1 MKKFL
6 LIIVI
11 LLINIFNC
19 RQTEEISPKNGIL
32 DLEEI
37 DFEKQEIVKLSGHW
51 NYFLEKFI
59 YQKDLYLNPPI
70 NPDGLIYVPGF
81 WNTFRET
88 EKISPLGIG
97 TYLLSINLASPG
109 EYSLFTKYFNTS
121 YEIEINGKLVFKGGK
136 IGSVREET
144 IPYHSGTYINLGNI
158 SSKKLDILIR
168 VSNFHNQRG
177 GLTETIYFGKS
188 SAIDKM
194 KDLDLAKD
202 LFFFGALLITALYHF
217 FLYIY
222 KKSDK
227 YNLYFSL
234 LCFIFSLRP
243 IMQGQT
249 IILKI
254 FDIFNYNALIKF
266 EYLSIILGSVFINLY
281 LKTLFNLKINK
292 GLKNI
297 FYTLLILSGFSIL
310 FLDSL
315 IFTKF
320 TYVYQFICI
329 LFSLEAYYFLVFG
342 IDRNNEIRNKILI
355 SSSLLVVCLLNDI
368 LNYNSIIHTA
378 RIIHFAICIF
388 ILFQAI
394 ILAQKNS
401 KTVKEIETTKEIIE
415 ELAKS
420 LEDKVADR
428 TKKLEEIHLELS
440 LQKVELE
447 NLNLL
452 SKDLNENLDINVIL
466 DKFQKYI
473 QFKYNIN
480 YFILYNIDSYNEYL
494 VPQYLILPEGINE
507 TYREEIKK
515 LNIPINLDIGVH
527 LASLKNKKVFWLR
540 KLNRKSKLPEEN
552 KLIELLNSKSIIFV
566 PLVLNRVPI
575 AIIDFFSFDKFKLKK
590 SDLLHLSIIAEQITG
605 VINNSNLIQKSEEA
619 KKELVMLKEKAE
631 NTLLDLKKSQNNL
644 IQSEKMA
651 ALGQMVAGVAHEI
664 NTPIGAIKASAGNI
678 NTSLDEIIKNAPDII
693 RDLEPNIMK
702 IVENLI
708 GEVGNTQNS
717 ISTKDERK
725 IRKQMM
731 AYLESEGI
739 SHSSEISDTMISLKI
754 TELPAKYNILWRHPR
769 VGDILKLIFNLAGLR
784 LKIKMIETAVDKT
797 AKIVYALKNY
807 THHDSS
813 GKMVL
818 SNIPNGIETV
828 LTIYDNYT
836 KHGIEIIKD
845 FEKNLP
851 EVYCF
856 PDELNQVWTNLIH
869 NSIQAMGGIGKICIT
884 VKSLIENE
892 KKGMLVEIEDY
903 GPGIPEE
910 IQDKIFEPLFTTKKA
925 GEGTGL
931 GLHICK
937 QIMEK
942 QKGSIDVQSI
952 PGKTIFRVKFG
963 FSQS

>member
-1 MKKFL
+1 MKKI
-6 LIIVI
+6 LIFIVI
-11 LLINIFNC
+11 MFLNC
-19 RQTEEISPKNGIL
+19 NSYKDIYPDNGIL

-37 DFEKQEIVKLSGHW
+37 DFEKQEIIKLNGNW
-51 NYFLEKFI
+51 NYFSEKFI
-59 YQKDLYLNPPI
+59 YQKDLYLNSPV
-70 NPDGLIYVPGF
+70 NPDGLISVPGF

-88 EKISPLGIG
+88 EKNSPVGIG
-97 TYLLSINLASPG
+97 TYLLSINLPSPG

-121 YEIEINGKLVFKGGK
+121 FEIEVNGKLVYKGGK

-144 IPYHSGTYINLGNI
+144 VPYHSGTHINLGNI
-158 SSKKLDILIR
+158 TNKRLDILIR

-188 SAIDKM
+188 SSVEKLR
-194 KDLDLAKD
+194 DLDLAKD

-234 LCFIFSLRP
+234 LCFIFSIRP
-243 IMQGQT
+243 IVQGQT
-249 IILKI
+249 FILKI
-254 FDIFNYNALIKF
+254 FEFINYNSLIKF
-266 EYLSIILGSVFINLY
+266 EYLSIILGSIFANLY
-281 LKTLFNLKINK
+281 IKNLFNLKFNK
-292 GLKNI
+292 FFKNI
-297 FYTLLILSGFSIL
+297 FYSLLIISISSIL

-315 IFTKF
+315 VFTNF
-320 TYVYQFICI
+320 TFIYQFICI
-329 LFSLEAYYFLVFG
+329 LFSLEAYYYLVFEVNK
-342 IDRNNEIRNKILI
+342 NNDVRNKILI
-355 SSSLLVVCLLNDI
+355 SSSIIIICILNDI
-368 LNYNSIIHTA
+368 LNYNNIIHTA
-378 RIIHFAICIF
+378 RVIHFAIFIF

-401 KTVKEIETTKEIIE
+401 KTVKEIETTKETIE
-415 ELAKS
+415 EFAKT
-420 LEDKVADR
+420 LENKVTDR
-428 TKKLEEIHLELS
+428 TKKLEQMHFELS

-452 SKDLNENLDINVIL
+452 SKDLNENLEINSIL
-466 DKFQKYI
+466 NKFQKYI
-473 QFKYNIN
+473 QFKYNIK
-480 YFILYNIDSYNEYL
+480 YFIFYDLDSKNEYL
-494 VPQYLILPEGINE
+494 IPKYLFLPEMINDAS
-507 TYREEIKK
+507 RDEIKK
-515 LNIPINLDIGVH
+515 LNIPINLGDGMH

-540 KLNRKSKLPEEN
+540 KLNRKSKLSEEN
-552 KLIELLNSKSIIFV
+552 KLVELLKTNSIIFV
-566 PLVLNRVPI
+566 PLVLNRIPI
-575 AIIDFFSFDKFKLKK
+575 AIIDFFSFDKFKLNK
-590 SDLLHLSIIAEQITG
+590 SDLLHLSIIAEQIAG
-605 VINNSNLIQKSEEA
+605 IINNSILIQKSEEA
-619 KKELVMLKEKAE
+619 KKELELLKEKAE
-631 NTLLDLKKSQNNL
+631 NTLIDLKKSQNNL

-678 NTSLDEIIKNAPDII
+678 NVSLDEIIKNAPDII
-693 RDLEPNIMK
+693 RNLEPNIMK

-708 GEVGNTQNS
+708 GEVGITQNS

-731 AYLESEGI
+731 AELESEGI
-739 SHSSEISDTMISLKI
+739 SRSSEISDTMISLKI
-754 TELPAKYNILWRHPR
+754 TDLPAKYNILWRHPR
-769 VGDILKLIFNLAGLR
+769 VSDILKLIYNLAGLR
-784 LKIKMIETAVDKT
+784 LKTKMIETAVDKT

-807 THHDSS
+807 IHRDSS
-813 GKMVL
+813 GKMIL

-828 LTIYDNYT
+828 LTIYENYT

-845 FEKNLP
+845 FEKKLP

-869 NSIQAMGGIGKICIT
+869 NSIQAMGGIGKIRIT
-884 VKSLIENE
+884 VKSLVENE
-892 KKGMLVEIEDY
+892 KKGMLVEIEDN

-942 QKGSIDVQSI
+942 QNGSIDVESI
-952 PGKTIFRVKFG
+952 PGRTTFRIKFG
-963 FSQS
+963 FSQA